1 MKNKVSGLFRPLIT
15 LFSEIMVFYVVY
27 FIDIYNYCDI
37 ITYINSDVYIQI
49 NKKLSFKLN

>member
-37 ITYINSDVYIQI
+37 ITYINICNI
-49 NKKLSFKLN
+49 